1 MPNGYV
7 PLLQIVVK
15 LEKTRT
21 AVTSPPAGRLME
33 ILSEHT
39 VKGWLEGYLLSGRHS
54 LYARVRILRAKPQK
68 MAFRLL

>member
-21 AVTSPPAGRLME
+21 AVTSPLLADLWKFLVNIPLKAG
-33 ILSEHT
+33 
-39 VKGWLEGYLLSGRHS
+39 
-54 LYARVRILRAKPQK
+54 
-68 MAFRLL
+68 